1 MRHTMYT
8 FSTATQRIQVSR
20 ASVERAV
27 HGRSI
32 IDRMLRKKKNVYDYS
47 CQSVALC
54 YRRCLILADIDQF
67 RYKG

>member
-20 ASVERAV
+20 ASVERAA

-32 IDRMLRKKKNVYDYS
+32 IDRMLREKTSMITHAKASHFVIG
-47 CQSVALC
+47 VV
-54 YRRCLILADIDQF
+54 
-67 RYKG
+67 